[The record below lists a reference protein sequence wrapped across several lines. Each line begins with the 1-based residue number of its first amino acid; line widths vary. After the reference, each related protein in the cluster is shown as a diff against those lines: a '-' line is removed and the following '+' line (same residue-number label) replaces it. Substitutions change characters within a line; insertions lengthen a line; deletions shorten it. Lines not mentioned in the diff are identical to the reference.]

1 VTVQIVRVLVFGGT
15 PVAEDAARL
24 GATRRSTGPLQ
35 FTFLEGVAWGDD
47 GLVYAWE
54 VQTERELAAKAAE
67 DTGETGPDLDRF
79 RAAIA
84 EARPIELP
92 GLPTCRVV
100 TLGADPVFTRLLV
113 DAASFGGD
121 VLELI
126 TGAPAAARA
135 AISSPACRTAT
146 MTTTRTGRW
155 IQPLSE
161 PDGPRLHRT

>member
-1 VTVQIVRVLVFGGT
+1 MPRT
-15 PVAEDAARL
+15 RL
-24 GATRRSTGPLQ
+24 DWGPTRRSTGPLQ
-35 FTFLEGVAWGDD
+35 FTFLEGVARGDD

-54 VQTERELAAKAAE
+54 VQTERELAAEAAE

-121 VLELI
+121 VVELI

-135 AISSPACRTAT
+135 AIFIAGLPDDDDEDDDPDRPVDSAGERT
-146 MTTTRTGRW
+146 
-155 IQPLSE
+155 
-161 PDGPRLHRT
+161 

>member
-1 VTVQIVRVLVFGGT
+1 M
-15 PVAEDAARL
+15 
-24 GATRRSTGPLQ
+24 
-35 FTFLEGVAWGDD
+35 
-47 GLVYAWE
+47 
-54 VQTERELAAKAAE
+54 QTERELAAEAAE

-121 VLELI
+121 VVEFI

-135 AISSPACRTAT
+135 AIFIAGLPDDDDEDDDPDRPVDSAGERT
-146 MTTTRTGRW
+146 
-155 IQPLSE
+155 
-161 PDGPRLHRT
+161 

>member
-1 VTVQIVRVLVFGGT
+1 MH
-15 PVAEDAARL
+15 
-24 GATRRSTGPLQ
+24 
-35 FTFLEGVAWGDD
+35 
-47 GLVYAWE
+47 
-54 VQTERELAAKAAE
+54 TERELGSEAAE

-121 VLELI
+121 VVELI

-135 AISSPACRTAT
+135 AIFIAGLPDDDDEDDDPDRPVDSAGERT
-146 MTTTRTGRW
+146 
-155 IQPLSE
+155 
-161 PDGPRLHRT
+161 